1 MYMAT
6 APRRHSAGQLPLA
19 VSAWQRLYQRA
30 ISSNVSTSVKLMN
43 INLPFLGIN
52 KPYTEAQMLLHCR
65 VRLTL
70 PSVRR
75 SLGDASV
82 CSVACCCWWAVFSV
96 TCLIIYLVLPVSIR
110 TMNAKISQKSFQ
122 PSEGV
127 MHGSFSSASDS
138 SHHYH
143 CTKAIFIQFTNCPV
157 RWQCICISPMSS
169 LLRDV
174 IRRLPRMKLPREA
187 WELSKGTSGHW
198 DS

>member
-1 MYMAT
+1 MILLILIGDALLLPSVMYMAT

-143 CTKAIFIQFTNCPV
+143 CTKESYFHTIH
-157 RWQCICISPMSS
+157 
-169 LLRDV
+169 
-174 IRRLPRMKLPREA
+174 KLPCEMA
-187 WELSKGTSGHW
+187 VHLHFTHEFIT
-198 DS
+198 